1 MDRRLEMIKNA
12 VHKIQGNPEL
22 RAAQAKIN
30 ARFIKDCNAKIAKI
44 RRRQERQLERELEAM
59 DENYNH
65 VEPKAARAFAESLV
79 GEIYRETTKFDNE
92 WN

>member
-1 MDRRLEMIKNA
+1 MIKNA

-30 ARFIKDCNAKIAKI
+30 KRFVKDCNAKIAKI
-44 RRRQERQLERELEAM
+44 KRREERKLEKEVEAM

-65 VEPKAARAFAESLV
+65 VEPKVARAFADSLV
-79 GEIYRETTKFDNE
+79 GETYRETTKFDNE